1 MSPRVR
7 RKESLARSLERMS
20 NAFGI
25 VILLVLA
32 TYVAASLTKYSGW
45 SAVAISVLGCA
56 ASTVAVASSG
66 VGEKLVSTAIG
77 LASACVALAVV
88 AAVTDRNGALGIA
101 ALIQILL
108 LAWGAGTVLRA
119 VLHEERVGFRTILGA
134 ISVYLIFGLLFASL
148 YVAIDRLQPGA
159 FFDPVTELETGDYVF
174 FSFTTLTTTGYG
186 NLVPGG
192 QPGKMFSV
200 LEMLLGQIFL
210 VTLSAGLV
218 SLWRPGRCDPP
229 DD

>member
-1 MSPRVR
+1 VR
-7 RKESLARSLERMS
+7 HRTESLSSSLERLS
-20 NAFGI
+20 SAFGI

-45 SAVAISVLGCA
+45 SAVVVSLLGCA
-56 ASTVAVASSG
+56 TSTVAVASSG
-66 VGEKLVSTAIG
+66 LGDKLVSTAIG
-77 LASACVALAVV
+77 FASACVALAVI
-88 AAVTDRNGALGIA
+88 AAATGRSGALGVA

-119 VLHEERVGFRTILGA
+119 VLREETVGFRTILGA

-148 YVAIDRLQPGA
+148 YVAVDRLQAGA
-159 FFDPVTELETGDYVF
+159 FFDPVTELDTGDYVF

-210 VTLSAGLV
+210 VTLIAGLV
-218 SLWRPGRCDPP
+218 SLWRPGRFVPRDE
-229 DD
+229 